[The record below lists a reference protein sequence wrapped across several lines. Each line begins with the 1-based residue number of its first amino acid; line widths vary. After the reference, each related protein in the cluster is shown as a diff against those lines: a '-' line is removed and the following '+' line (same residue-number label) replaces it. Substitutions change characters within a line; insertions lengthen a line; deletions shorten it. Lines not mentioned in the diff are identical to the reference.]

1 MRLKCTHTRPTQ
13 KTRRHTFT
21 SLNHARVPKLLLW
34 TGIYMLRAT
43 MVCKRDG
50 ITARHGNET
59 ALSPPRFLPI
69 LSSFLPSFLPRYIY
83 VTISGSSIELP
94 RMSELSKEKQ
104 TVYLRRSSLMHNI
117 VCPSTRL
124 SQMERKPSTIRIL
137 TYSTY
142 STRDDVLSDCPI
154 HLLLLPAELNGKFCS
169 VEKAIHL
176 SSIQF
181 FCSNY
186 LVAFYYFALL

>member
-1 MRLKCTHTRPTQ
+1 VVVVVVWSVC
-13 KTRRHTFT
+13 FF
-21 SLNHARVPKLLLW
+21 LL
-34 TGIYMLRAT
+34 
-43 MVCKRDG
+43 
-50 ITARHGNET
+50 
-59 ALSPPRFLPI
+59 FF

-83 VTISGSSIELP
+83 VTISGSSIGLP

-124 SQMERKPSTIRIL
+124 SQMERKPSTIRIP

-186 LVAFYYFALL
+186 LVAFIILNYFKCIAISLKFYTILGTYI